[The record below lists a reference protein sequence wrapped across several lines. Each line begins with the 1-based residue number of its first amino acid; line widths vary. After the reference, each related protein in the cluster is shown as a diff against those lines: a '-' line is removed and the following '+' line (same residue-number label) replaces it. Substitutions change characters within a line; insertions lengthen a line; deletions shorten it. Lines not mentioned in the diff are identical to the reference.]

1 MGALL
6 SWMVVFALGLIIAG
20 HTLWAWSIWKE
31 HLEKSRKLKGSVS
44 IETVCDECGHSMA
57 QTGAYIFRKKYLC
70 GKCLRKAIS
79 SLREERDQ

>member
-31 HLEKSRKLKGSVS
+31 HLEKSRKTQDSVT
-44 IETVCDECGHSMA
+44 IETVCDACGHSMTQA
-57 QTGAYIFRKKYLC
+57 GAYSFRKKYLC
-70 GKCLRKAIS
+70 GNCLKKAIS
-79 SLREERDQ
+79 LLEKEDK